1 MGPRT
6 WHRSSCA
13 CAGACWFASAKAG
26 SSLSMSSSRA
36 GASSGA
42 GWGGD
47 LVGELDQRHG
57 LELASPDNH
66 GTFDEETADMVE
78 WGYVG

>member
-1 MGPRT
+1 MRERHLALVG
-6 WHRSSCA
+6 
-13 CAGACWFASAKAG
+13 
-26 SSLSMSSSRA
+26 
-36 GASSGA
+36 
-42 GWGGD
+42 GGD

>member
-1 MGPRT
+1 
-6 WHRSSCA
+6 
-13 CAGACWFASAKAG
+13 
-26 SSLSMSSSRA
+26 MSSSRA

-42 GWGGD
+42 GWGGGD